1 MFPPLL
7 CVYFPAVADIK
18 MFSGMLGLNKL
29 CLTQYLIQIALGN
42 LSHTIIKAIVSF
54 NSLPHFA
61 DIVFSNHQSLCAFLT
76 LELSAQMALWY
87 QRTMSLEE

>member
-1 MFPPLL
+1 MLSKKPGFRKFNYTIFICPGSALFPPLL

-29 CLTQYLIQIALGN
+29 CLTQYLIQIALG
-42 LSHTIIKAIVSF
+42 SFSDTIIKAIVSF

-61 DIVFSNHQSLCAFLT
+61 DIVFL
-76 LELSAQMALWY
+76 
-87 QRTMSLEE
+87 

>member
-1 MFPPLL
+1 MFPPSL

-42 LSHTIIKAIVSF
+42 FSDTIIKAIVSF

-61 DIVFSNHQSLCAFLT
+61 DIVFL
-76 LELSAQMALWY
+76 
-87 QRTMSLEE
+87 